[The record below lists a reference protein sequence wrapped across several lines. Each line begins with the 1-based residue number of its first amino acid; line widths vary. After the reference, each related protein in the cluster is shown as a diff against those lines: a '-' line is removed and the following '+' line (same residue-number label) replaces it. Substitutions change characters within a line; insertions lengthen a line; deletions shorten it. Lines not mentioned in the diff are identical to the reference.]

1 VTAPSGFDCQ
11 SCGACCAYSHEWPRF
26 TLEDDAEL
34 ALIPSKFVDDR
45 QGRMRCDGERCSALT
60 GAIGERTACAVYAV
74 RPIVCRDCQPGD
86 HACDTARAHYGF
98 VSFITA
104 SPALIST

>member
-1 VTAPSGFDCQ
+1 MTAPSGYDCQ

-34 ALIPSKFVDDR
+34 ALIPAKFVDDAL
-45 QGRMRCDGERCSALT
+45 GRMRCDGERCSALN
-60 GAIGERTACAVYAV
+60 GGIGERTACAVYAV

-86 HACDTARAHYGF
+86 DACEMARQRYGF
-98 VSFITA
+98 PSLATA
-104 SPALIST
+104 STVFVSA